1 MSKILEQDEVD
12 ALLRGLSGGDVET
25 ESDLPEDDSGVVT
38 VDLAHPDPINRGR
51 LPVH

>member
-25 ESDLPEDDSGVVT
+25 ETEIPEDDTGGSLV
-38 VDLAHPDPINRGR
+38 
-51 LPVH
+51 